1 MTKTL
6 LACYAH
12 PDDESYGAGGAIAKY
27 AAEGGRC
34 YIVTATSGEVGLD
47 HRSDGDTELG
57 DHRVEELA
65 CAAATLG
72 AEPPVILGFPDGG
85 VEDHVEEVTAR
96 YLEVFEDLQPDA
108 VLTFDKTGVT
118 GHADHLAIYRAVT
131 DAFNQWDARASRLY
145 YSLLPRAQFSK
156 WAEVLQGA
164 GVESP
169 FEGFPEWDGSPVPP
183 DGSGGPRLAPDDWI
197 TTVLEVDGIK
207 KRDAIRCHHSQ
218 LGPEAAFAAM
228 PDNIAKIAFGTEYY
242 MLAVGNPA
250 GTSADLFG
258 GS

>member
-1 MTKTL
+1 MHRIL
-6 LACYAH
+6 MACYAH

-27 AAEGGRC
+27 AAEGVRC
-34 YIVTATSGEVGLD
+34 FIVAATSGEVGLD
-47 HRSDGDTELG
+47 HRSEGETELG

-72 AEPPVILGFPDGG
+72 AEAPVVLGFPDGG
-85 VEDHVEEVTAR
+85 VDDHVEEVTAR
-96 YLEVFEDLQPDA
+96 YLEVFEDLQPDI

-118 GHADHLAIYRAVT
+118 GHADHLAIHRAVT
-131 DAFNQWDARASRLY
+131 EAFKQWDARDSRLY
-145 YSLLPRAQFSK
+145 YSLLPRAQFSR
-156 WAEVLQGA
+156 WAEVLESE

-169 FEGFPEWDGSPVPP
+169 FDTFPEWDGSPMPP
-183 DGSGGPRLAPDDWI
+183 DGSGGPRVTPDDWI

-228 PDNIAKIAFGTEYY
+228 PDAMATLAFGTEYY
-242 MLAVGNPA
+242 MLAA
-250 GTSADLFG
+250 GDPSGISTDLFG
-258 GS
+258 RS